1 MKCKLEDL
9 WEDLECE
16 YRKPK
21 EERDPGYI
29 LELAERMAK
38 EPFPTTLDNAY
49 DHQIIDEVNWR
60 GIEDDLDISYSLS
73 DFSDSDILEE
83 LDRRTINMPG
93 ILALYQAVQNGDSK
107 KTLDVI
113 REVCY
118 YYAGRIV
125 TVDHL

>member
-1 MKCKLEDL
+1 MKSKLENL
-9 WEDLECE
+9 WEDLEYE

-29 LELAERMAK
+29 LDLAEQMAK
-38 EPFPTTLDNAY
+38 EPFPTTLENAY

-83 LDRRTINMPG
+83 LDNRTLNLPSIVS
-93 ILALYQAVQNGDSK
+93 LYESVQNQETER
-107 KTLDVI
+107 TLDII
-113 REVCY
+113 REICY
-118 YYAGRIV
+118 YYAGRLV
-125 TVDHL
+125 TVDKL